1 MMSAMKN
8 AEAVRRK
15 APTEYISTC
24 VIYFSSVVAG
34 VIRNEIFLRLFDI
47 RSKVRDVLTAIATG
61 MANINMA
68 NRLSVALSM
77 GTPAGVRSSSLMY
90 DDEMYFPVGLFLILS
105 VIEL

>member
-1 MMSAMKN
+1 MKN

-77 GTPAGVRSSSLMY
+77 GTPAGVRSSYNS